1 MAQWRR
7 DESQRR
13 PGAEPERA
21 VDDERAAIA
30 AIDEDEL
37 LFDSVA
43 AIAEYLDLGHARL
56 RSECWG
62 ALRHRTRR
70 RQGPARERTLLHL
83 VRPSEAAE
91 ARFTSLSG
99 ELIE

>member
-1 MAQWRR
+1 MAQSRR
-7 DESQRR
+7 NDSQREL
-13 PGAEPERA
+13 ATELERA
-21 VDDERAAIA
+21 LDGDRAEIADDDET
-30 AIDEDEL
+30 L
-37 LFDSVA
+37 LDRLVA
-43 AIAEYLDLGHARL
+43 MQDTFDLGHARL

-62 ALRHRTRR
+62 ALRHRTLR